1 MFKCPVCI
9 LGGQI
14 WRRQKSLSRRHSWLY
29 EIHWV
34 WYESMVKA
42 TEKISVVSKNTVTPL
57 LDKARGELPPPP
69 AKKAAAPVKEVKP
82 ASRE

>member
-1 MFKCPVCI
+1 
-9 LGGQI
+9 
-14 WRRQKSLSRRHSWLY
+14 
-29 EIHWV
+29 
-34 WYESMVKA
+34 MVKA